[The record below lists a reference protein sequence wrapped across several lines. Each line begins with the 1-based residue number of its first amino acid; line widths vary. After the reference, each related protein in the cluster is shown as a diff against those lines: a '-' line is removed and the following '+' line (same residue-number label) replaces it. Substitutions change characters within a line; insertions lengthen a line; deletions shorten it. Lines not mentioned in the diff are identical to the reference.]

1 MTNLSVLNINGY
13 ESPGRR
19 FNGISIAE
27 LLLSHGIKSSHLVW
41 EKDTNDEAV
50 LTFEGKH
57 TRRVNEFIRRVEDRL
72 SLQSVLYPNARKI
85 LKMPA
90 FVNADLLH
98 LHIIHSGYLSLGDL
112 PALTKAKPT
121 VWTLHDPWAMT
132 GHCVYPISC
141 NRWLNECGQC
151 PDLDAHFPL
160 RFDTTNFLFNY
171 KKKAYKKSNIDLIV
185 ASSWMEDMVARSPM
199 FEHARIHKLPF
210 GIDLNF
216 FSDMATTNTRL
227 RFGISDEALVIC
239 FRAVNNSFKGLPFI
253 LEALRRIKT
262 SKPICLLTFN
272 TAGLLEEFR
281 GKFQIVEL
289 GWTNDEQLTRDAF
302 VASDIF
308 LMPST
313 AEAFGVMAIE
323 ALACSK
329 PVIVFEGTAL
339 PEVVFSP
346 DVGIAV
352 PMSDGISLC
361 EALQRLIDNPEERAL
376 RGKLGRK
383 VAEKHYGQDLYAT
396 RLTEVYKM
404 VSQS

>member
-1 MTNLSVLNINGY
+1 MANLNIFNINGY

-19 FNGISIAE
+19 FNGISITE
-27 LLLSHGIKSSHLVW
+27 LLSRYGINASHFVW
-41 EKDTNDEAV
+41 EKDTNDDMI
-50 LTFEGKH
+50 LTCEGKYV
-57 TRRVNEFIRRVEDRL
+57 RRVNEFIRRVEDRL

-85 LKMPA
+85 MKMPA
-90 FVNADLLH
+90 FENADVLH
-98 LHIIHSGYLSLGDL
+98 LHIIHSGYLSFGDL
-112 PALTKAKPT
+112 PVLTNAKPT

-151 PDLDAHFPL
+151 PDLNAHFPL
-160 RFDTTNFLFNY
+160 RFDTTNFLFHY
-171 KKKAYKKSNIDLIV
+171 KRKAYKKSNFDLIV
-185 ASSWMEDMVARSPM
+185 ASSWMEDMVSRSPM
-199 FEHARIHKLPF
+199 FEHARVHKIPF
-210 GIDLNF
+210 GIDLDF
-216 FSDMATTNTRL
+216 FSDKAAPDARA
-227 RFGISDEALVIC
+227 RFGIPDDALVIC

-253 LEALRRIKT
+253 LEALRRIKS
-262 SKPICLLTFN
+262 SKRICLLTFN

-281 GKFQIVEL
+281 NTFQIVEL

-329 PVIVFEGTAL
+329 PLIVFEGTAL

-352 PMSDGISLC
+352 PMRDAVSLFDS
-361 EALQRLIDNPEERAL
+361 LQRLIENSEERAF

-383 VAEKHYGQDLYAT
+383 VAEKYYGQDLFAA
-396 RLTEVYKM
+396 RLSEVYKM
-404 VSQS
+404 VAQS